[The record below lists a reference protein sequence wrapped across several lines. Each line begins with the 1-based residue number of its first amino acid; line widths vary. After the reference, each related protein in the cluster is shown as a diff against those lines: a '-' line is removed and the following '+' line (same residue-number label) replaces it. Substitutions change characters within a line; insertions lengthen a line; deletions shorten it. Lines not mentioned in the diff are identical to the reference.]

1 VRHAAASL
9 WATLIL
15 ALGAA
20 IGILATLPALAAAA
34 TPAPSQPGV
43 GDPRSSGQG
52 PGLVGD
58 PLAALVVVAAIAALT
73 VAATLV
79 YVRATAGRHTPRSD

>member
-1 VRHAAASL
+1 MVGV
-9 WATLIL
+9 I
-15 ALGAA
+15 ALVVGA
-20 IGILATLPALAAAA
+20 ICVLCLPAAVHAA

-58 PLAALVVVAAIAALT
+58 PLSAILVVAA
-73 VAATLV
+73 VAILSVGATLL
-79 YVRATAGRHTPRSD
+79 YIRATGGRRDAGVR